1 MKEVASSS
9 RVFAVKVQVILHS
22 MVLWLEGLMVE
33 TDPFTHRSLIQSQIK
48 IIVITLSSEF
58 RMGFYC
64 PLKALCSVL
73 LEMED
78 YNPQVSG

>member
-1 MKEVASSS
+1 M
-9 RVFAVKVQVILHS
+9 FAIKVQVILHS
-22 MVLWLEGLMVE
+22 RALWLQGLMME
-33 TDPFTHRSLIQSQIK
+33 TDPFTHGSLIQSQIK
-48 IIVITLSSEF
+48 IIVITLTSEF

-64 PLKALCSVL
+64 PLKSLCSIV

>member
-1 MKEVASSS
+1 M
-9 RVFAVKVQVILHS
+9 
-22 MVLWLEGLMVE
+22 ME
-33 TDPFTHRSLIQSQIK
+33 TDPFTRRSLIQSQIK

-64 PLKALCSVL
+64 PLKALCSIL

-78 YNPQVSG
+78 YNSQVSG